1 MQLRIRDVIYPPLL
15 SCLCPAPSFIPMKHR
30 SQSCHLTTSFA
41 LGHTRHENITVASGY
56 TLHMAAHATQTWSL
70 ALVWQGRTTIVK
82 PVCSLGSGMLSL
94 PISSLVCAQYLLFVL
109 RDSSLSSETAARHAQ
124 RWPTQE
130 CGPIMLSH
138 IIPSVHICKTQ
149 PWTCHLPAA
158 RVAAQCSTTLRGGNY
173 IVL

>member
-1 MQLRIRDVIYPPLL
+1 MRTLQLPPGTLSIWRSARNTYVVPSLGMARSYHDSETGTQLRIWD
-15 SCLCPAPSFIPMKHR
+15 
-30 SQSCHLTTSFA
+30 
-41 LGHTRHENITVASGY
+41 
-56 TLHMAAHATQTWSL
+56 
-70 ALVWQGRTTIVK
+70 
-82 PVCSLGSGMLSL
+82 LSL

-124 RWPTQE
+124 RWRTQE

-138 IIPSVHICKTQ
+138 IFPSVHICKTQ

-158 RVAAQCSTTLRGGNY
+158 RVTIAQTAAQCSTTLRGGNY